1 MVTLVAALFAIN
13 LVGYM
18 PELVLAYRDY
28 NGVSRDGLRVVQE
41 AGLDQAVVFVTS
53 EWPDWQSYG
62 EVFLANGPFL
72 DRQVIYARDLG
83 ETENW
88 RLMTRYAERRG
99 WLLRD
104 LQLTEI
110 RRLTS
115 MPGTH
120 GSRRAS
126 SA

>member
-1 MVTLVAALFAIN
+1 MNTVDRRRARDIQTRNAALFAVN

-18 PELVLAYRDY
+18 PELVLAYREY
-28 NGVSRDGLRVVQE
+28 NGVSRAGLRTVQE

-53 EWPDWQSYG
+53 DYPDWQSYG

-72 DRQVIYARDLG
+72 DRGVIYARDLG
-83 ETENW
+83 QTENW

-110 RRLTS
+110 R
-115 MPGTH
+115 P
-120 GSRRAS
+120 
-126 SA
+126 